1 MQLFGL
7 EVHCGRAVVGPPL
20 PAERAGRKQ
29 HRLGQLGFAGRTLT
43 DDRDASQTSDFL
55 HSHGVCS
62 WGSFLVF
69 VWPLR
74 VMLWRAQC
82 SGNAPAMFRQCPGP
96 KGLAMAAIPAGAD
109 ARNTSCPTSIVRP
122 LNTHVTRQNA
132 DDSPPG
138 LQQQGAVRT
147 DSPDRSAYTARAVD

>member
-1 MQLFGL
+1 MMKGGADRDFPMQLFRL

-20 PAERAGRKQ
+20 PAERAGGKQ

-82 SGNAPAMFRQCPGP
+82 SGNAPACSERVPRWPRYPPCRCSQYFVSYVNRTPPQYSRHPPEPGRFAPRPPATERRPDRFPGP
-96 KGLAMAAIPAGAD
+96 F
-109 ARNTSCPTSIVRP
+109 RP
-122 LNTHVTRQNA
+122 
-132 DDSPPG
+132 
-138 LQQQGAVRT
+138 
-147 DSPDRSAYTARAVD
+147 